1 MLFRLL
7 LLMCVTLVVV
17 SGILYLLTDN
27 PRYLNMAWQIVRTAV
42 LAAFIMLLLVVLERY
57 ALVGWGVLRF

>member
-7 LLMCVTLVVV
+7 LLLCIILIAV
-17 SGILYLLTDN
+17 SGVLYLLTDN
-27 PRYLNMAWQIVRTAV
+27 PRYLNTAWQIVRTAV
-42 LAAFIMLLLVVLERY
+42 LVGFIMLLLVVLERY

>member
-7 LLMCVTLVVV
+7 LLLSVVLIVV

-27 PRYLNMAWQIVRTAV
+27 PRYLNMAWQIVRTA
-42 LAAFIMLLLVVLERY
+42 LAVGFIMLLLVVLERY
-57 ALVGWGVLRF
+57 ALVGWNVLRF

>member
-7 LLMCVTLVVV
+7 LLLCIILIVV
-17 SGILYLLTDN
+17 SGVLYLLTDN
-27 PRYLNMAWQIVRTAV
+27 PRYLNTAWQVVRTAV
-42 LAAFIMLLLVVLERY
+42 LVGFVMLLLVVLERY